1 MPRVVDAIR
10 RLETAEGTL
19 VAERCTVAATFLTR
33 LRGLLGR
40 RELPAGEGL
49 LLQDSSSIHMFFM
62 RFAIDVA
69 FVDADGRILHACHS
83 IRPWRISR
91 IVFGA
96 KAAIELPAGTLRSLG
111 VDRGSVLKLV

>member
-1 MPRVVDAIR
+1 MVATIR
-10 RLETAEGTL
+10 RLETADGTV
-19 VAERCTVAATFLTR
+19 VADRCTVADTFGTR

-49 LLQDSSSIHMFFM
+49 VLQDSGSIHMFFM

-69 FVDADGRILHACHS
+69 FVNGEGRILHACHS

-91 IVFGA
+91 IVFGS

-111 VDRGSVLKLV
+111 LDRGAVLKLV